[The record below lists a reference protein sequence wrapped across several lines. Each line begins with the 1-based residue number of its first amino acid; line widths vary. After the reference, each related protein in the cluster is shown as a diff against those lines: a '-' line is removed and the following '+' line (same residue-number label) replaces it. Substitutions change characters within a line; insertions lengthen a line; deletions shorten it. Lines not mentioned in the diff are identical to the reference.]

1 MIIDTSAIVAI
12 LRDEAGASDC
22 ALATEKTL
30 SRRISAANFVE
41 TALVIDG
48 SRNPIASRRFD
59 EFFKEANIGVEPVTL
74 DFFGTAT
81 EPEKP
86 QRGWLVRPRE
96 CG

>member
-22 ALATEKTL
+22 ARAIEKTR

-48 SRNPIASRRFD
+48 SRDQLRR
-59 EFFKEANIGVEPVTL
+59 IP
-74 DFFGTAT
+74 
-81 EPEKP
+81 
-86 QRGWLVRPRE
+86 
-96 CG
+96 